1 MLYDDNVSGVFTQD
15 GDEMTE
21 DEEKEPEAAGMDEKE
36 EDEETE

>member
-1 MLYDDNVSGVFTQD
+1 MLYEDNVSEVFAQD

-21 DEEKEPEAAGMDEKE
+21 DEDKEPEAAGMDEKE